1 MTKKNWIPVR
11 GAQGRHSRQ
20 AHADLPEGTYER
32 EVSKEGFFGPAAF
45 FYHRRPPTG
54 WTAFEGP
61 LRPRAFDLAALNA
74 PAESPWD
81 APLVLSNAA
90 CEMRFWKL
98 VQPMPALA
106 RDADGDLLI
115 FVHQGEGDL
124 FCDYGR
130 LVYAPGDYLYLPR
143 GTMWRLAPTAATAAL
158 VIEAT
163 NAHFSLPDRG
173 TLGAHA
179 VFDPAMLDTP
189 SMDEA
194 FRVHQDLAGEFRV
207 EIKKRGQ
214 VSVATFPYNPLD
226 AVGWHGD
233 LAPVR
238 LNVRDIR
245 PVVSARYHLPP
256 SAHTTFVSD
265 RFVVCTFAPRP
276 FETDPGAIKVPFFHN
291 NDDYDEVIFYHEG
304 DFFSRDQIEA
314 GMMTFHP
321 SGFTHGPHPKALSR
335 MLVQPK
341 AETDE
346 YAVMID
352 ARDPLDVGP
361 GAASVENA
369 AYVDSWKTA
378 AQ

>member
-1 MTKKNWIPVR
+1 MATKNWIPVR
-11 GAQGRHSRQ
+11 AAQGAHSRQ
-20 AHADLPEGTYER
+20 AHADLPEGAYER

-45 FYHRRPPTG
+45 FYHRKPPTG
-54 WTAFEGP
+54 WSSFEGP

-74 PAESPWD
+74 PSGSPWD
-81 APLVLSNAA
+81 APVVLSNAA

-98 VQPMPALA
+98 AEAMPGLA

-115 FVHQGEGDL
+115 FVHQGTGEL

-130 LVYAPGDYLYLPR
+130 LSYAPGDYLYLPR
-143 GTMWRLAPTAATAAL
+143 GTMWRLAPTEPTAAL

-163 NAHFSLPDRG
+163 NAHFGLPDKG
-173 TLGAHA
+173 MLGGHA
-179 VFDPAMLDTP
+179 VFDPAILDIP
-189 SMDEA
+189 AMDEA
-194 FRVHQDLAGEFRV
+194 FRAHQETPGAV
-207 EIKKRGQ
+207 AVAIKKRGQ

-226 AVGWHGD
+226 AIGWHGD

-238 LNVRDIR
+238 LNVKDIR

-291 NDDYDEVIFYHEG
+291 NDDYEEVIFYHAG
-304 DFFSRDQIEA
+304 DFFSRDHIEA

-341 AETDE
+341 PMTDE

-352 ARDPLDVGP
+352 VRDPLEVGS
-361 GAASVENA
+361 GAASVENH
-369 AYVDSWKTA
+369 AYVDSWKTPE
-378 AQ
+378 

>member
-1 MTKKNWIPVR
+1 MATKNWIPVR
-11 GAQGRHSRQ
+11 AAQGAHSRQ
-20 AHADLPEGTYER
+20 AHADLPVDAYER

-45 FYHRRPPTG
+45 FYHRKPPTG
-54 WTAFEGP
+54 WSSFEGP

-74 PAESPWD
+74 PSPSPWD
-81 APLVLSNAA
+81 APVVLSNAA

-98 VQPMPALA
+98 VEAMPALA

-115 FVHQGEGDL
+115 FVHQGAGEL

-130 LVYAPGDYLYLPR
+130 LTYAPGDYLYLPR
-143 GTMWRLAPTAATAAL
+143 GTMWRLAPTEPTAAL

-163 NAHFSLPDRG
+163 NAHFGLPDKG
-173 TLGAHA
+173 MLGGHA
-179 VFDPAMLDTP
+179 VFDPAILDNP
-189 SMDEA
+189 AMDEA
-194 FRVHQDLAGEFRV
+194 FRAHQALEGPVAV
-207 EIKKRGQ
+207 AIKKRGQ
-214 VSVATFPYNPLD
+214 VSTATYPYNPLD
-226 AVGWHGD
+226 AIGWHGD

-238 LNVRDIR
+238 LNVKDIR

-265 RFVVCTFAPRP
+265 RFVVCTFTPRP

-291 NDDYDEVIFYHEG
+291 NDDFEEVIFYHAG
-304 DFFSRDQIEA
+304 DFFSRDHIEA

-341 AETDE
+341 AMTDE

-352 ARDPLDVGP
+352 VRDPLEVGP
-361 GAASVENA
+361 GAASVENH
-369 AYVDSWKTA
+369 AYVDSWKTPE
-378 AQ
+378 